1 MDVVA
6 NLYQRNSLMNLIKET
21 SENIFVPITV
31 GGGVRTLNDVDEMMK
46 YGADKVAI
54 NTAAVKNPLIRT
66 ISDKF
71 GSQCM
76 VSSIEAKKD

>member
-46 YGADKVAI
+46 
-54 NTAAVKNPLIRT
+54 
-66 ISDKF
+66 
-71 GSQCM
+71 
-76 VSSIEAKKD
+76 

>member
-1 MDVVA
+1 MDV
-6 NLYQRNSLMNLIKET
+6 LKET

-31 GGGVRTLNDVDEMMK
+31 GGGVRTLNDVVDEMMK

-54 NTAAVKNPLIRT
+54 QYCSCKKSKLIRT

-76 VSSIEAKKD
+76 VSSIEAKKKKVLMIGK